1 MKLQIRFAPLR
12 ELAALIELQG
22 RASLVWDEYRDALL
36 ANPDA
41 IQIPVEQFRNRQ
53 VRVAGHGDQ
62 PHGFSAVTALDA
74 EIRELDGL
82 FVAPTLWGRGIG
94 GALIEDA
101 ARLARQRK
109 FRWIEVT
116 PNPLAE
122 GFYAKL
128 DFIKYAVTETRFG
141 SAPECAA
148 FCANERSRAASL
160 RRGRPLQGCGCLA
173 FTSASAPCR

>member
-12 ELAALIELQG
+12 ERAALIELQR

-53 VRVAGHGDQ
+53 VRVAGHGDR

-74 EIRELDGL
+74 ENCELDGL
-82 FVAPTLWGRGIG
+82 FVEPELWGRGIG

-101 ARLARQRK
+101 ARLARRRK
-109 FRWIEVT
+109 FRRIEMT
-116 PNPLAE
+116 ANPRAE
-122 GFYAKL
+122 GFYVKL
-128 DFIKYAVTETRFG
+128 GFIKYDVTETHFG
-141 SAPECAA
+141 SAP
-148 FCANERSRAASL
+148 RM
-160 RRGRPLQGCGCLA
+160 RRILNQ
-173 FTSASAPCR
+173 